1 MLIGSIHLLGHDS
14 ASGLSATLCFTLMF
28 ICSPCNLSWIL
39 MQEIKRD
46 AFREAYVQC
55 SNAIQKMESELRKA
69 CHTPDAKVENV
80 LKVRITDHSSC
91 SVLSSLLVKKNA
103 ILVC

>member
-1 MLIGSIHLLGHDS
+1 MLLHVDWFNHH
-14 ASGLSATLCFTLMF
+14 ASGLPDAILCFTLMP
-28 ICSPCNLSWIL
+28 ICSPCNLNWIL

-69 CHTPDAKVENV
+69 CHTSDAKVENV
-80 LKVRITDHSSC
+80 LKVRIPRPSFLFSRR
-91 SVLSSLLVKKNA
+91 
-103 ILVC
+103 IP